1 MLENEERPADELE
14 DDDEDLEDI
23 DDDDEE
29 ELPSD
34 DEDDEEED
42 DAFEG
47 LLGHRPTGRRTDAGS
62 DDDGED
68 IMSLVPEP
76 DLPNVDPPPAKLTPV
91 KAHEFVCTKC
101 RLVKKRSQLADP
113 RRMLCRD
120 CV

>member
-1 MLENEERPADELE
+1 MLENDERPADEL

-23 DDDDEE
+23 DEDEDE

-34 DEDDEEED
+34 DDEED
-42 DAFEG
+42 DGFEG
-47 LLGHRPTGRRTDAGS
+47 LLGHRPTGRRTKGGS
-62 DDDGED
+62 DDDAED

-76 DLPNVDPPPAKLTPV
+76 DLPSVDPPPAKLTPV
-91 KAHEFVCTKC
+91 KAHEFVCARC

-113 RRMLCRD
+113 KRMLCRD